1 MLWVYVTLSIMLD
14 ADLELRLHLLREK
27 ETLPAALV
35 DAFKAF
41 LLSAPEESLFRMSPL
56 RWGASHGATEQQ
68 AIDLFLYATY
78 AGILDFAWG
87 ILCPGC
93 LAFLTT
99 PGALRSIEKKHCSFC
114 GLDIERTLDDRVEVA
129 FTVSPCVRPIRFH
142 SLESLD
148 LNQDAMRIYFSSSIA
163 PESEPHRVFAAG
175 IMQTGRI
182 PPGGVQTL
190 ELTLD
195 EGDTV
200 IMAPAHHATLCLE
213 VHPEHR
219 GPRAVSAEI
228 FDGWTLPE
236 CVPVPTGTVAVR
248 LHNRM
253 TQAVGYL
260 IAPAYSGI
268 WPDAAAP
275 GLPLLHPVLPY
286 LSGTR
291 LITSQVF
298 RELFRAQSIPA
309 EIGLEVKGA
318 TFLFTDLKGSTALY
332 ERVGDLQAYELVRRH
347 FSVLYSLIAGA
358 GGAIV
363 KTIGDAVMASFAEP
377 LAAIRAVTR
386 MREELAR
393 QSGDALHLKIG
404 LHTGTCI
411 AVQLNEQLD
420 YFGRTVNIAARVQGL
435 AGAGE
440 IVCTAPVYATRGV
453 PEVVAAAGF
462 TAEHAAVPL
471 RGINGTVEVVRCR
484 PAQS

>member
-1 MLWVYVTLSIMLD
+1 M
-14 ADLELRLHLLREK
+14 
-27 ETLPAALV
+27 
-35 DAFKAF
+35 
-41 LLSAPEESLFRMSPL
+41 
-56 RWGASHGATEQQ
+56 
-68 AIDLFLYATY
+68 
-78 AGILDFAWG
+78 
-87 ILCPGC
+87 
-93 LAFLTT
+93 
-99 PGALRSIEKKHCSFC
+99 
-114 GLDIERTLDDRVEVA
+114 EVA

-142 SLESLD
+142 SLGTLD
-148 LNQDAMRIYFSSSIA
+148 LNQDAMRVFFSSSIA
-163 PESEPHRVFAAG
+163 PNSEPHRVFAAG

-190 ELTLD
+190 ALTLE

-213 VHPEHR
+213 AQPDHR
-219 GPRAVSAEI
+219 GPRALSVEL
-228 FDGWTLPE
+228 FDGWTIPE
-236 CVPVPTGTVAVR
+236 CVPVPTGNVELR

-275 GLPLLHPVLPY
+275 GLPLRHPILPY
-286 LSGTR
+286 LTGTR

-347 FSVLYSLIAGA
+347 FAVLYSLIAAA

-363 KTIGDAVMASFAEP
+363 KTRGDAVLASFAEP

-386 MREELAR
+386 MSQELALA
-393 QSGDALHLKIG
+393 SGDALQLKIG

-453 PEVVAAAGF
+453 PETIAMAGF
-462 TAEHAAVPL
+462 GAEHVAVPL
-471 RGINGTVEVVRCR
+471 RGISGTVEVVRCR